1 MELFDSHSHYNDEKF
16 NEDREQI
23 IKETYEAGVT
33 RFVCA
38 GYNIDS
44 SLFSLE
50 ISKKYEFIYS
60 ICGISPNDIPQSE
73 QQLWK
78 DIEEI
83 SQIVKNNNSKKLVAI
98 GEIGLDYYWNKE
110 NKDLQKQAFIK
121 QIELANELKLP
132 IVIHSRDASVDTLD
146 IIRNNKV
153 EKAGIFH
160 CCQLNQELVRQALEL
175 GYYISFA
182 GPITFKNSKN
192 APEIIKMVPMDRIL
206 IETDSPYLSPE
217 PNRGKRNDCRNVKYI
232 AQKIADVKGI
242 TIEEVAQKTYENA
255 MRIFNI

>member
-217 PNRGKRNDCRNVKYI
+217 PNRGKRNDCRNVKYV
-232 AQKIADVKGI
+232 AQKIADVKEI
-242 TIEEVAQKTYENA
+242 TVEEVAQKTYGNA
-255 MRIFNI
+255 IRIFNI

>member
-33 RFVCA
+33 KFVCA

-44 SLFSLE
+44 SVVSLE

-78 DIEEI
+78 DIAKI
-83 SQIVKNNNSKKLVAI
+83 SKIVKDNKSEKLVAI

-110 NKDLQKQAFIK
+110 NKELQKRAFIK
-121 QIELANELKLP
+121 QIELANELELP
-132 IVIHSRDASVDTLD
+132 IVIHSRDASVDTID

-153 EKAGIFH
+153 KKAGIFH

-192 APEIIKMVPMDRIL
+192 APDIIKMVPMDRIL

-217 PNRGKRNDCRNVKYI
+217 PNRGKRNDCRNVRYV
-232 AQKIADVKGI
+232 AQKIADVKEL
-242 TIEEVAQKTYENA
+242 TVEEVAQKTYENA
-255 MRIFNI
+255 IRIFKI